1 MKTIKV
7 ETATPLQLDW
17 LVARALDLYVY
28 IPEYAESPWLMVR
41 SGEFDYRCPEF
52 STDWA
57 DGGPIMEQERLAPEP
72 LLDSNC
78 VLIKWRCR
86 NWKGDGSDFYGPTML
101 IAAMRCFAAS
111 QSGEE
116 VEVPDELGYIR
127 DKPLGK

>member
-17 LVARALDLYVY
+17 MVARALDLCVY

-78 VLIKWRCR
+78 VLI
-86 NWKGDGSDFYGPTML
+86 
-101 IAAMRCFAAS
+101 
-111 QSGEE
+111 
-116 VEVPDELGYIR
+116 
-127 DKPLGK
+127 